1 MSGNSQI
8 TFLCLAS
15 EFKGKDLM
23 IEAHRQGCRV
33 ILIAKEKWV
42 NEPWPRESIDEIY
55 FMPDLSNAQY
65 VINAVSYLY
74 RTRQIDQIIPL
85 DEYDV
90 EMAAIV
96 REHLRMPGMGHS
108 AARYFRDKLAMRTR
122 AHEAG
127 IPVPSFV
134 GVLNHEQ
141 IHQFT
146 QQYPAPW
153 MLKPRTWA
161 GAVGMKKMHSAEELW
176 PQLDAM
182 GDEQSAYLLERFVPG
197 DVFHVDSIVNDG
209 EVVFSIVHKY
219 AKPPLN
225 VSHDGGVF
233 MTRTLERDSAD
244 AAALRKLN
252 IELLKALGMERG
264 ITHAEFIKGQ
274 DGKFYF
280 LEVAARVGG
289 ANIADLIEAA
299 TGLNPWVEWVRMEI
313 AHVRG
318 VPYQL
323 PPLREDYAGIVISLA
338 RQEFPD
344 TVAYNDPEVVWR
356 MHKKFHVGLIVASPS
371 AERVLELL
379 NNYGQRIT
387 QDFSTVA
394 QYWDR
399 PPQ

>member
-1 MSGNSQI
+1 MSETPQI

-23 IEAHRQGCRV
+23 REAHRQGCRV

-42 NEPWPRESIDEIY
+42 NEDWPRDSIDEVY
-55 FMPDLSNAQY
+55 FMPDLSNMQH

-74 RTRQIDQIIPL
+74 RTRKIDQIIPL

-108 AARYFRDKLAMRTR
+108 AARFFRDKLAMRTR

-127 IPVPSFV
+127 IPVPDFV
-134 GVLNHEQ
+134 GVLNHDQ

-146 QQYPAPW
+146 QRVPAPW

-161 GAVGMKKMHSAEELW
+161 GAVGMKKIQNADELW
-176 PQLDAM
+176 PQLESI

-197 DVFHVDSIVNDG
+197 DVFHVDSIVNNGD
-209 EVVFSIVHKY
+209 VVFSIVHKY

-244 AAALRKLN
+244 AMALRQLN
-252 IELLKALGMERG
+252 IKLLQALGMERG
-264 ITHAEFIKGQ
+264 IAHAEYIKGE

-313 AHVRG
+313 AHLRG

-323 PPLREDYAGIVISLA
+323 PKVREDYAGIVISLA
-338 RQEFPD
+338 RQEYPD
-344 TVAYNDPEVVWR
+344 TSAYNDPEVVWR
-356 MHKKFHVGLIVASPS
+356 LNKKYHVGMIVASPS
-371 AERVLELL
+371 ADRVMELL
-379 NNYGQRIT
+379 NSYAQRIS
-387 QDFSTVA
+387 QDFSAVA
-394 QYWDR
+394 DYWQR
-399 PPQ
+399 PPA

>member
-1 MSGNSQI
+1 MSETPQI

-23 IEAHRQGCRV
+23 QEAHRQGCRV

-42 NEPWPRESIDEIY
+42 NEDWPRDSIDEVY
-55 FMPDLSNAQY
+55 FMPDLSNMQH

-108 AARYFRDKLAMRTR
+108 AARFFRDKLAMRTR
-122 AHEAG
+122 AQEAG
-127 IPVPSFV
+127 IPVPDFV
-134 GVLNHEQ
+134 GVLNHDQ
-141 IHQFT
+141 IRQFT
-146 QQYPAPW
+146 ERVPAPW

-161 GAVGMKKMHSAEELW
+161 GAVGMKKIHSADELW
-176 PQLDAM
+176 GQLESM
-182 GDEQSAYLLERFVPG
+182 GDEQSSYLLEQFVPG
-197 DVFHVDSIVNDG
+197 DVFHVDSIVNNS

-244 AAALRKLN
+244 AVALRKLN
-252 IELLKALGMERG
+252 VDLLKALGLVRG
-264 ITHAEFIKGQ
+264 IAHAEYIKGE

-299 TGLNPWVEWVRMEI
+299 TGLNPWVEWIRMEI

-318 VPYQL
+318 ISYQL
-323 PPLREDYAGIVISLA
+323 PPMREDYAGIVISLA
-338 RQEFPD
+338 RQEYPD
-344 TVAYNDPEVVWR
+344 TSAYTDPEVVWR
-356 MHKKFHVGLIVASPS
+356 MNKKFHVGLILASPD
-371 AERVLELL
+371 AVRVTELL
-379 NNYGQRIT
+379 NSYAQRIT
-387 QDFSTVA
+387 QDFSAVA
-394 QYWDR
+394 DYWQR
-399 PPQ
+399 PPA

>member
-1 MSGNSQI
+1 MSETPQI

-23 IEAHRQGCRV
+23 QEAHRQGCRV

-42 NEPWPRESIDEIY
+42 NEDWPRDSIDEVY
-55 FMPDLSNAQY
+55 FMPDLSNMQH

-74 RTRQIDQIIPL
+74 RTRQIDQIVPL

-108 AARYFRDKLAMRTR
+108 AARFFRDKLAMRTR
-122 AHEAG
+122 AQEAG
-127 IPVPSFV
+127 IPVPDFV
-134 GVLNHEQ
+134 GVLNHDQ
-141 IHQFT
+141 IRQFT
-146 QQYPAPW
+146 ERVPAPW

-161 GAVGMKKMHSAEELW
+161 GAVGMKKIHSADELW
-176 PQLDAM
+176 GQLESM
-182 GDEQSAYLLERFVPG
+182 GDEQSSYLLEQFVPG
-197 DVFHVDSIVNDG
+197 DVFHVDSIVNNG

-244 AAALRKLN
+244 AVALRKLN
-252 IELLKALGMERG
+252 VDLLKALGLVRG
-264 ITHAEFIKGQ
+264 IAHAEYIKGE

-299 TGLNPWVEWVRMEI
+299 TGLNPWVEWIRMEI

-318 VPYQL
+318 MPYQL
-323 PPLREDYAGIVISLA
+323 PPMREDYAGIVISLA
-338 RQEFPD
+338 RQEYPD
-344 TVAYNDPEVVWR
+344 TSAYTDPEVVWR
-356 MHKKFHVGLIVASPS
+356 MNKKFHVGMILASPD
-371 AERVLELL
+371 AARVTELL
-379 NNYGQRIT
+379 NSYAQRIT
-387 QDFSTVA
+387 QDFSAVA
-394 QYWDR
+394 DYWQR
-399 PPQ
+399 PPA